1 MESYIKLIYYLNLC
15 ITGFYINYLVDLVDA
30 NETFL
35 SGYEG
40 LLSIGILFLLSI
52 NFSGYSFGDLNGTLY
67 NCLN

>member
-1 MESYIKLIYYLNLC
+1 MESYIILIYYLNLC